1 MKHGRTCAGFLLALL
16 TLSSALR
23 GQQVVVMPPTGEAAA
38 GQPKVYVQLSRDGQP
53 LSGLSELSGLMDD
66 QPTKV
71 PYFSAYLD
79 TGASAVVICVET
91 AQRFGLAVLPDA
103 VYHEA
108 ALHGS
113 TAMHVSDVYTLS
125 LADFTGALD
134 ATPGQFTPVLQQ
146 MRTQVTTTPM
156 SGLLAMMGEINV
168 VGVPGMARLVV
179 EVDPQV
185 KTGADEAQMLKEL
198 GEELNLGVDLSGLA
212 QLDSMLGGG
221 ASVRLHP
228 MGYVPAHVD
237 HVLPLTLRWFSRL
250 QNPDDH
256 GPKPTLAPNPMLVGV
271 ETHTDT
277 SGGGTF
283 TGDWLLDTGAAASI
297 ISTRHAQAL
306 GILDA
311 AGNPTRPSTFSL
323 PIGGIEGNVSSP
335 SGYVLDK
342 LRVRTANGI
351 VLEWR
356 NVCVLVHDVGT
367 TLDDGSEVVLDGVF
381 GMNLLLPSMSGIG
394 LGFPTSMNEGPVRR
408 FWIDLPG
415 RRMMIEMGQAGGTG
429 K

>member
-1 MKHGRTCAGFLLALL
+1 MKHCRTFVGLVPALL
-16 TLSSALR
+16 IMSSAAS
-23 GQQVVVMPPTGEAAA
+23 GQQVVVMPATGEAAA
-38 GQPKVYVQLSRDGQP
+38 GQPKVYVQLSRDGRA
-53 LSGLSELSGLMDD
+53 LSGQSEMSLLMDE
-66 QPTKV
+66 QPANV

-79 TGASAVVICVET
+79 TGASAVVICIET
-91 AQRFGLAVLPDA
+91 AQRFGLAVEPEA
-103 VYHEA
+103 IYHEA

-113 TAMHVSDVYTLS
+113 TAMHVSDVYDLS
-125 LADFTGALD
+125 LADFSGALA
-134 ATPGQFTPVLQQ
+134 ATPAPGRFTPVLQQ
-146 MRTQVTTTPM
+146 MRTQVTAQPM

-185 KTGADEAQMLKEL
+185 QTGADEAKMLKEL
-198 GEELNLGVDLSGLA
+198 GQELNLGVDLSGLA

-221 ASVRLHP
+221 AAVRLHP

-237 HVLPLTLRWFSRL
+237 HVLPLTLRWYSRL
-250 QNPDDH
+250 QNPDDR
-256 GPKPTLAPNPMLVGV
+256 GPRPTLAPNPMIVGI
-271 ETHTDT
+271 ETSTA
-277 SGGGTF
+277 SGAF

-297 ISTRHAQAL
+297 ISTKQAKAL

-311 AGNPTRPSTFSL
+311 NGNPTRPSTFSL

-342 LRVRTANGI
+342 LRVRTADGT
-351 VLEWR
+351 VLEWHD
-356 NVCVLVHDVGT
+356 VCVLVHDIGT

-381 GMNLLLPSMSGIG
+381 GMNLLLPSMSGLG

-415 RRMMIEMGQAGGTG
+415 RRLMIEMTQPPSQP
-429 K
+429 